1 MTEYTL
7 SNRIAGTLLQI
18 KKAIE
23 QLQDWNKDIQNVDD
37 YYSTPEGMK
46 NLAASCM
53 LIEAIGEGVK
63 QIDKLTQSRLL
74 DERPEIP
81 WQDVIGIRNHIA
93 HGYFDIDGDII
104 KAAKEN
110 AKLAGVDELIHFQ
123 KRPVSELNHP
133 KKYGFLVSNPPY
145 GERIGEKEELPQLYR
160 ELAEAYKRL
169 DSWSAY
175 IITGYTDV
183 EKYMGRKADKNR
195 KIYNGMMKTYYYQF
209 LGPKPPRR

>member
-63 QIDKLTQSRLL
+63 LIDKLTQSRLL

-93 HGYFDIDGDII
+93 HGYFDIDGDIVLDVI
-104 KAAKEN
+104 KN
-110 AKLAGVDELIHFQ
+110 NLDEL
-123 KRPVSELNHP
+123 
-133 KKYGFLVSNPPY
+133 
-145 GERIGEKEELPQLYR
+145 
-160 ELAEAYKRL
+160 LAAINYF
-169 DSWSAY
+169 
-175 IITGYTDV
+175 IT
-183 EKYMGRKADKNR
+183 KFS
-195 KIYNGMMKTYYYQF
+195 I
-209 LGPKPPRR
+209 

>member
-23 QLQDWNKDIQNVDD
+23 QLQYWNKDIQNVDD

-93 HGYFDIDGDII
+93 HGYFDIDGDIVLDVI
-104 KAAKEN
+104 KN
-110 AKLAGVDELIHFQ
+110 NLDELLTAINYF
-123 KRPVSELNHP
+123 
-133 KKYGFLVSNPPY
+133 
-145 GERIGEKEELPQLYR
+145 
-160 ELAEAYKRL
+160 
-169 DSWSAY
+169 
-175 IITGYTDV
+175 IT
-183 EKYMGRKADKNR
+183 KFS
-195 KIYNGMMKTYYYQF
+195 I
-209 LGPKPPRR
+209 

>member
-7 SNRIAGTLLQI
+7 SNRITGTLLQI

-23 QLQDWNKDIQNVDD
+23 QLQDWNKDILNVDD

-93 HGYFDIDGDII
+93 HGYFDIDGDIVLDVI
-104 KAAKEN
+104 KN
-110 AKLAGVDELIHFQ
+110 NLDEL
-123 KRPVSELNHP
+123 
-133 KKYGFLVSNPPY
+133 
-145 GERIGEKEELPQLYR
+145 
-160 ELAEAYKRL
+160 LAAINYF
-169 DSWSAY
+169 
-175 IITGYTDV
+175 IT
-183 EKYMGRKADKNR
+183 KFS
-195 KIYNGMMKTYYYQF
+195 I
-209 LGPKPPRR
+209 

>member
-37 YYSTPEGMK
+37 YYNTPEGMK

-93 HGYFDIDGDII
+93 HGYFDIDGDIVLDVI
-104 KAAKEN
+104 KN
-110 AKLAGVDELIHFQ
+110 NLDEL
-123 KRPVSELNHP
+123 
-133 KKYGFLVSNPPY
+133 
-145 GERIGEKEELPQLYR
+145 
-160 ELAEAYKRL
+160 LAAINYF
-169 DSWSAY
+169 
-175 IITGYTDV
+175 IT
-183 EKYMGRKADKNR
+183 KFS
-195 KIYNGMMKTYYYQF
+195 I
-209 LGPKPPRR
+209 

>member
-93 HGYFDIDGDII
+93 HGYFDIDGDIVLDVI
-104 KAAKEN
+104 KN
-110 AKLAGVDELIHFQ
+110 NLDELLTAINYF
-123 KRPVSELNHP
+123 
-133 KKYGFLVSNPPY
+133 
-145 GERIGEKEELPQLYR
+145 
-160 ELAEAYKRL
+160 
-169 DSWSAY
+169 
-175 IITGYTDV
+175 IT
-183 EKYMGRKADKNR
+183 KFS
-195 KIYNGMMKTYYYQF
+195 I
-209 LGPKPPRR
+209 

>member
-37 YYSTPEGMK
+37 YYSTPDGMK

-63 QIDKLTQSRLL
+63 QIDKLTQSRWL

-93 HGYFDIDGDII
+93 HGYFDIDGDIVLDVI
-104 KAAKEN
+104 KN
-110 AKLAGVDELIHFQ
+110 NLDEL
-123 KRPVSELNHP
+123 
-133 KKYGFLVSNPPY
+133 
-145 GERIGEKEELPQLYR
+145 
-160 ELAEAYKRL
+160 LAAINYF
-169 DSWSAY
+169 
-175 IITGYTDV
+175 IT
-183 EKYMGRKADKNR
+183 KFS
-195 KIYNGMMKTYYYQF
+195 I
-209 LGPKPPRR
+209 

>member
-18 KKAIE
+18 KKAIV

-93 HGYFDIDGDII
+93 HGYFDIDGDIVLDVI
-104 KAAKEN
+104 KN
-110 AKLAGVDELIHFQ
+110 NLDEL
-123 KRPVSELNHP
+123 
-133 KKYGFLVSNPPY
+133 
-145 GERIGEKEELPQLYR
+145 
-160 ELAEAYKRL
+160 LAAFNYF
-169 DSWSAY
+169 
-175 IITGYTDV
+175 IT
-183 EKYMGRKADKNR
+183 KFS
-195 KIYNGMMKTYYYQF
+195 I
-209 LGPKPPRR
+209 

>member
-37 YYSTPEGMK
+37 YYGTPEGMK

-93 HGYFDIDGDII
+93 HGYFDIDGDIVLDVI
-104 KAAKEN
+104 KN
-110 AKLAGVDELIHFQ
+110 NLDEL
-123 KRPVSELNHP
+123 
-133 KKYGFLVSNPPY
+133 
-145 GERIGEKEELPQLYR
+145 
-160 ELAEAYKRL
+160 LAAINYF
-169 DSWSAY
+169 
-175 IITGYTDV
+175 IT
-183 EKYMGRKADKNR
+183 KFS
-195 KIYNGMMKTYYYQF
+195 I
-209 LGPKPPRR
+209 

>member
-93 HGYFDIDGDII
+93 HGYFDIDGDIVLDII
-104 KAAKEN
+104 KN
-110 AKLAGVDELIHFQ
+110 NLDELLTAINYF
-123 KRPVSELNHP
+123 
-133 KKYGFLVSNPPY
+133 
-145 GERIGEKEELPQLYR
+145 
-160 ELAEAYKRL
+160 
-169 DSWSAY
+169 
-175 IITGYTDV
+175 IT
-183 EKYMGRKADKNR
+183 KFS
-195 KIYNGMMKTYYYQF
+195 I
-209 LGPKPPRR
+209 

>member
-18 KKAIE
+18 KKAIV

-37 YYSTPEGMK
+37 YYSTPDGMK

-93 HGYFDIDGDII
+93 HGYFDIDGDIVLDVI
-104 KAAKEN
+104 KN
-110 AKLAGVDELIHFQ
+110 NLDELLAACFEYCRMPFHYIPFWIAV
-123 KRPVSELNHP
+123 RT
-133 KKYGFLVSNPPY
+133 FLDPAV
-145 GERIGEKEELPQLYR
+145 
-160 ELAEAYKRL
+160 
-169 DSWSAY
+169 
-175 IITGYTDV
+175 
-183 EKYMGRKADKNR
+183 
-195 KIYNGMMKTYYYQF
+195 
-209 LGPKPPRR
+209 

>member
-18 KKAIE
+18 KKAIV

-93 HGYFDIDGDII
+93 HGYFDIDGDIVLDVI
-104 KAAKEN
+104 KN
-110 AKLAGVDELIHFQ
+110 NLDEL
-123 KRPVSELNHP
+123 
-133 KKYGFLVSNPPY
+133 LVAINY
-145 GERIGEKEELPQLYR
+145 F
-160 ELAEAYKRL
+160 
-169 DSWSAY
+169 
-175 IITGYTDV
+175 IT
-183 EKYMGRKADKNR
+183 KFS
-195 KIYNGMMKTYYYQF
+195 I
-209 LGPKPPRR
+209 

>member
-63 QIDKLTQSRLL
+63 QIDKLTQSCLL

-93 HGYFDIDGDII
+93 HGYFDIDGDIVLDVI
-104 KAAKEN
+104 KN
-110 AKLAGVDELIHFQ
+110 NLDEL
-123 KRPVSELNHP
+123 
-133 KKYGFLVSNPPY
+133 
-145 GERIGEKEELPQLYR
+145 
-160 ELAEAYKRL
+160 LAAINYFTTKLR
-169 DSWSAY
+169 
-175 IITGYTDV
+175 
-183 EKYMGRKADKNR
+183 
-195 KIYNGMMKTYYYQF
+195 
-209 LGPKPPRR
+209 

>member
-1 MTEYTL
+1 MTEYIL

-37 YYSTPEGMK
+37 YYSTPDGMK

-93 HGYFDIDGDII
+93 HGYFDIDGDIVLDVI
-104 KAAKEN
+104 KN
-110 AKLAGVDELIHFQ
+110 NLDELLTAINYF
-123 KRPVSELNHP
+123 
-133 KKYGFLVSNPPY
+133 
-145 GERIGEKEELPQLYR
+145 
-160 ELAEAYKRL
+160 
-169 DSWSAY
+169 
-175 IITGYTDV
+175 IT
-183 EKYMGRKADKNR
+183 KFS
-195 KIYNGMMKTYYYQF
+195 I
-209 LGPKPPRR
+209 

>member
-7 SNRIAGTLLQI
+7 SNRIAGTLVQI

-23 QLQDWNKDIQNVDD
+23 QLQDWNKDILNVDD

-93 HGYFDIDGDII
+93 HGYFDIDGDIVLDVI
-104 KAAKEN
+104 KN
-110 AKLAGVDELIHFQ
+110 NLDEL
-123 KRPVSELNHP
+123 
-133 KKYGFLVSNPPY
+133 
-145 GERIGEKEELPQLYR
+145 
-160 ELAEAYKRL
+160 LAAINYF
-169 DSWSAY
+169 
-175 IITGYTDV
+175 IT
-183 EKYMGRKADKNR
+183 KFS
-195 KIYNGMMKTYYYQF
+195 I
-209 LGPKPPRR
+209 